1 MDASHIHTVLT
12 PGDYSQAR
20 AYLHTRLGRM
30 FLLDT
35 APFLILALLMA
46 IALSITLEE
55 SNPNRIGVLIG
66 LPGTLIVLA
75 ILRATI
81 RCAFVAVRARK
92 GFAQLEARTLAGE
105 AITCAE
111 IDEPFPIRPPAWLP

>member
-1 MDASHIHTVLT
+1 MNASHIHTVLT
-12 PGDYSQAR
+12 PSDYSQAR
-20 AYLHTRLGRM
+20 AYLRTRLGRM

-46 IALSITLEE
+46 IALGVTVEE
-55 SNPNRIGVLIG
+55 SNPNRIGLLIG
-66 LPGTLIVLA
+66 LPVTLIVLA
-75 ILRATI
+75 ILRASF

-92 GFAQLEARTLAGE
+92 RFAQLEARTLAGE
-105 AITCAE
+105 VITCAE